1 MDVLDVVQGSP
12 EWRAARAGSLG
23 ASQLNDALAKTK
35 SGWGASRANLM
46 AQLIVERLTGT
57 PTDTFTSG
65 PMLWGVEN
73 EPLARDA
80 YAFRTDAEV
89 TEVGLVRHPKIA
101 KTHASPDGLVG
112 DNGLLEIKC
121 PNSATHQDTLL
132 GGSVPGKY
140 RTQIA
145 WQLACTG
152 RQWCDFVSFDPRL
165 PGNMR
170 LFVRR
175 LHKDELGIPELEN
188 EARHF
193 LTELDAKLD
202 QLQEAVARAA

>member
-121 PNSATHQDTLL
+121 PNSATHLDTLL